1 MMKIFQIVTLDIVD
15 YNFKNKTKM
24 KKSKAIEL
32 LKAETH
38 SIKMD
43 RREEKDVQLLN
54 EILDETNICK
64 IINPLSGCDE
74 YYYVLDNDL
83 DCSYLENPHLHH
95 INISEI
101 EVDEDF
107 VNGEEV
113 ECYFENGKKW
123 GGKWFLIGKKRDGD
137 FVVEQDVTGQLC
149 HGVVIRKP
157 QTERDKAI
165 QTIKELKEKFN
176 IKNEEV

>member
-1 MMKIFQIVTLDIVD
+1 
-15 YNFKNKTKM
+15 M

-32 LKAETH
+32 LKAQTH

-54 EILDETNICK
+54 EILKETCPEDKSCANGNGDFYFI
-64 IINPLSGCDE
+64 S
-74 YYYVLDNDL
+74 LDDSRYWDREDN
-83 DCSYLENPHLHH
+83 NPHPHH

-101 EVDEDF
+101 EVDDEF

-113 ECYFENGKKW
+113 ECSHDGIHWSVPFFYVGKGVK
-123 GGKWFLIGKKRDGD
+123 GNFICQQNDG
-137 FVVEQDVTGQLC
+137 FTLAFT
-149 HGVVIRKP
+149 HIRKP

>member
-1 MMKIFQIVTLDIVD
+1 
-15 YNFKNKTKM
+15 M

-32 LKAETH
+32 LKAQTH

-54 EILDETNICK
+54 EILKEVCPEDDFIATGGANFYFIRHNNNFNTCHGDSD
-64 IINPLSGCDE
+64 NPKFG
-74 YYYVLDNDL
+74 Y
-83 DCSYLENPHLHH
+83 

-113 ECYFENGKKW
+113 EVSHNGNDW
-123 GGKWFLIGKKRDGD
+123 IGTFFYIGKKKKGE
-137 FVVEQDVTGQLC
+137 FVCEDEFSYVTLW
-149 HGVVIRKP
+149 VYIRKP

>member
-1 MMKIFQIVTLDIVD
+1 
-15 YNFKNKTKM
+15 M

-32 LKAETH
+32 LKAQTH

-43 RREEKDVQLLN
+43 RREGKDVQLLSD
-54 EILDETNICK
+54 ILREA
-64 IINPLSGCDE
+64 LSGDITIPIVTGKRAF
-74 YYYVLDNDL
+74 YFIRHDNFNTWYSDS
-83 DCSYLENPHLHH
+83 DNPKFGY

-101 EVDEDF
+101 EVDDEF

-113 ECYFENGKKW
+113 EVSDNGDEW
-123 GGKWFLIGKKRDGD
+123 IAPFFYIGKARNGT
-137 FVVEQDVTGQLC
+137 FVCQAHNEFISKFPY
-149 HGVVIRKP
+149 IRKT

>member
-1 MMKIFQIVTLDIVD
+1 
-15 YNFKNKTKM
+15 M

-32 LKAETH
+32 LKAQTH

-43 RREEKDVQLLN
+43 RREEQDVQLLN
-54 EILDETNICK
+54 EILKEVCPEDDFIATGGGNFYFIRHNNNFNTCHGDSD
-64 IINPLSGCDE
+64 NPKFG
-74 YYYVLDNDL
+74 Y
-83 DCSYLENPHLHH
+83 

-101 EVDEDF
+101 EVDDEF

-113 ECYFENGKKW
+113 EGSDDGIHWTDSHYY
-123 GGKWFLIGKKRDGD
+123 IGKSKDSR
-137 FVVEQDVTGQLC
+137 FACQDKIGFIFTFN
-149 HGVVIRKP
+149 HIRKP

-165 QTIKELKEKFN
+165 QTIKELKDKFN

>member
-1 MMKIFQIVTLDIVD
+1 
-15 YNFKNKTKM
+15 M

-32 LKAETH
+32 LKAQTH

-43 RREEKDVQLLN
+43 RREEQDVQLLN
-54 EILDETNICK
+54 EILKEVCPEDDFIATGGGNFYFIRHNNNFNTCHGDSD
-64 IINPLSGCDE
+64 NPKFG
-74 YYYVLDNDL
+74 Y
-83 DCSYLENPHLHH
+83 

-101 EVDEDF
+101 EVDDEF

-113 ECYFENGKKW
+113 EVSDNGDEW
-123 GGKWFLIGKKRDGD
+123 IAPFFYIGKARNGT
-137 FVVEQDVTGQLC
+137 FVCQAHNEFISKFPY
-149 HGVVIRKP
+149 IRKT